1 MRKNIS
7 FAQINTAETARN
19 AQAGIAAQ
27 TTARTIA
34 GEARKAEAVAATIA
48 DAQAEQATAP
58 TWTDSEAAEAEAIK
72 TAAEAEALTLKAQ
85 ASHLG
90 QAARLTLDGEAVIT
104 TETITIAGKAYSRKE
119 THHKNSAREA
129 LGLTDAT
136 ISQLALPSREQR
148 ERAARHIIEANGLD
162 ADSLPEK
169 LLSAFLDRLTTA
181 AGMNLDRKAGK
192 LTEQKAERLRDLL
205 TVGLT
210 EAMKEGRA
218 DIYDAASPTCISVWY
233 IADARG
239 KKVFYRLTHEAGKTT
254 FTTTETPTRWENLL
268 KAITARQAA
277 EAAEQV
283 KSRAEAA
290 KARETEKKAH
300 EAEKDAKALAEAA
313 RKAASRAAVNTR
325 AALEKAAEA
334 ASAALVAAEA
344 TPETRAALIA
354 EAVEKAQKAAT
365 IDRKSRADREKAESI
380 TKQAEA
386 QIAA

>member
-7 FAQINTAETARN
+7 FAQMTTAETARN

-48 DAQAEQATAP
+48 DAQDEQATAP
-58 TWTDSEAAEAEAIK
+58 TWTEAEAEEAEAIK
-72 TAAEAEALTLKAQ
+72 KAAEAEALTLKAQ

-90 QAARLTLDGEAVIT
+90 QAARFTLDGETVTT
-104 TETITIAGKAYSRKE
+104 TETITVAGKAYSRKE
-119 THHKNSAREA
+119 TTHKNSAREA

-148 ERAARHIIEANGLD
+148 ERAARHIIKANGLD

-169 LLSAFLDRLTTA
+169 LLNAFLDRLTTA

-218 DIYDAASPTCISVWY
+218 DIYEAASPECISVWY
-233 IADARG
+233 ISDAKG

-254 FTTTETPTRWENLL
+254 FTTAETPERWTNLQ

-277 EAAEQV
+277 EAAERA

-290 KARETEKKAH
+290 KAREAEKKAH

-325 AALEKAAEA
+325 VALEKAAEA

-344 TPETRAALIA
+344 TPETRTALIE

-365 IDRKSRADREKAESI
+365 IDRKSRVDREKAESL

-386 QIAA
+386 QPAA